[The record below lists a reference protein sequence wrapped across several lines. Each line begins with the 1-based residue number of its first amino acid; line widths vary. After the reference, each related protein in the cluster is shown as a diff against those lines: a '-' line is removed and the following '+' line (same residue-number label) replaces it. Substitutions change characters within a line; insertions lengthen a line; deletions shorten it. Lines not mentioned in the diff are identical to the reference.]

1 MSIINKVSLLVISLF
16 FVFACSTQQAL
27 IVDYSNPQITYS
39 GRIDSSKVKG
49 SELYWSG
56 TSIQINFEGESI
68 YGLFED
74 EKGDNYYNIIIDKDS
89 LFILRTDTIKRYYQ
103 LATDL
108 SKGKHSLEIFKRT
121 EWDRGKTTF
130 YGFQI
135 KGNSKLLPK
144 SIPRKK
150 KIEFYGNSIS
160 AGYAIEDFSGN
171 DSPDST
177 YTNNYLSYA
186 PITAR
191 YFDAEYQCICKSGI
205 GIMISW
211 FPMTMPEI
219 FDRLVPEDATSQ
231 WDFSLYTPDIVVI
244 NLFQNDSWLVNMSDN
259 AEFKAKFGTEPP
271 DDEFIVKSYENFIRS
286 IRSVYPEAQ
295 IICALGS
302 MDATRIGSKWPDYIS
317 SAVKEVNDSRIYT
330 HFMPYKD
337 SPGHPT
343 IKEQEIMANSLIKF
357 IEDNIEW

>member
-1 MSIINKVSLLVISLF
+1 MRIINQVSFLVFSLF
-16 FVFACSTQQAL
+16 FVFACSTQQEL

-74 EKGDNYYNIIIDKDS
+74 ERGDNYYNVIIDDDS

-103 LATDL
+103 LASDL
-108 SKGKHSLEIFKRT
+108 PNGNHSVEIFKRT

-144 SIPRKK
+144 SMPRKK

-211 FPMTMPEI
+211 FPMTMPEM
-219 FDRLVPEDATSQ
+219 FDRLDPEDATSQ
-231 WDFSLYTPDIVVI
+231 WDFSNYSPDIVVI
-244 NLFQNDSWLVNMSDN
+244 NLFQNDSWLVNMPDN
-259 AEFKAKFGTEPP
+259 AEFKTRFATDPP
-271 DDEFIVKSYENFIRS
+271 DDEFIVKSYADFIRS
-286 IRSVYPEAQ
+286 IRSVYPNAQ
-295 IICALGS
+295 IICALGN
-302 MDATRIGSKWPDYIS
+302 MDATRKGSKWPDYIR
-317 SAVKEVNDSRIYT
+317 SALEEVNDPKIYT

-343 IKEQEIMANSLIKF
+343 IKEQEDMANSLINF
-357 IEDNIEW
+357 IEDNIDW